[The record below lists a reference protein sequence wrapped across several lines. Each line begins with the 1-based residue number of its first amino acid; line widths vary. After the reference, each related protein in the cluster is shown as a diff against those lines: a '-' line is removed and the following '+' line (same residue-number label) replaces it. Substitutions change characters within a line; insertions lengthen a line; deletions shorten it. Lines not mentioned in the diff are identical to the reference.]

1 MPQRPSKKPKVQ
13 PPTKQGLAKSG
24 TGGDQASQQ
33 RRNDL
38 TTKAILGKFQGRKS
52 I

>member
-13 PPTKQGLAKSG
+13 PNAKASTG
-24 TGGDQASQQ
+24 TGSVEGDQASQQ
-33 RRNDL
+33 RHREK
-38 TTKAILGKFQGRKS
+38 TTKAIIGKFQGRKS